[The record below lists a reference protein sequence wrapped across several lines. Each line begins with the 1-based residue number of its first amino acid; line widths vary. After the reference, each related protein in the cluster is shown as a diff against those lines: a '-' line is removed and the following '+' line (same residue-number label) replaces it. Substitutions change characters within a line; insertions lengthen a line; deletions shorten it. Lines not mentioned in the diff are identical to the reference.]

1 MGQKSNGNIPSINEI
16 PCYRQFRHTGI
27 QPYHRYF
34 GALVNL
40 KFGALDSVLGP
51 RPSHSLQR
59 IKKKVGKGESTDIN
73 GYFRSAFLHRR
84 DPNTKVVQVQYL
96 NGKKVCLAVKC
107 LVFKYHLYQYSDH
120 HLNTRL
126 VLKWHQNT
134 SPNFR
139 CSCYLNIGH

>member
-1 MGQKSNGNIPSINEI
+1 MLQTISAHWNSALSSIFWRTCKFKIWRSGFGARTQTKSFIAENKEKSGQGRK
-16 PCYRQFRHTGI
+16 
-27 QPYHRYF
+27 HRYQW
-34 GALVNL
+34 VE
-40 KFGALDSVLGP
+40 D
-51 RPSHSLQR
+51 
-59 IKKKVGKGESTDIN
+59 
-73 GYFRSAFLHRR
+73 YFRSAFLHRG